1 METIQSYSDAI
12 GHAYYRD
19 LAIVIFQIAVLLE
32 DVISTKSDGSR
43 YFTIEAADLMIWPNQ
58 SVVYHEGTK
67 EILWSRQGHV
77 RQSSR
82 V

>member
-43 YFTIEAADLMIWPNQ
+43 YFTIETADQMI
-58 SVVYHEGTK
+58 
-67 EILWSRQGHV
+67 
-77 RQSSR
+77 
-82 V
+82 